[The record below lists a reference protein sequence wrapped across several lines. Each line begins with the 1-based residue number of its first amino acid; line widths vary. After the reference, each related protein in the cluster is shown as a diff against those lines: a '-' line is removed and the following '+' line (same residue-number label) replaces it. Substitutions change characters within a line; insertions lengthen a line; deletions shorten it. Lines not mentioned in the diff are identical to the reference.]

1 MEKLFKKLAY
11 EGGTIVSSAE
21 CSELEIA
28 EARCCE
34 RMFVDEGGL
43 GYIWRPANKD
53 RENLAVAVSALHEI
67 ENWPHGIEGHDT
79 AEEAALGM
87 NARAS
92 KALSELA

>member
-1 MEKLFKKLAY
+1 MEKLLKKLAC

-43 GYIWRPANKD
+43 GYIWRPANNDKA
-53 RENLAVAVSALHEI
+53 NLAVAVGALHEI
-67 ENWPHGIEGHDT
+67 ESWVHGIEGHDT
-79 AEEAALGM
+79 AEEAAHGM
-87 NARAS
+87 NARAT
-92 KALSELA
+92 KALIELA